1 MPKPTRIRPIA
12 TVETNEVVPSP
23 PDTAR
28 MPTIIS
34 PPFTKSNIG
43 IMLDRSFLAIT
54 NAIIDMITALP
65 PKAVPLVCSSNGRNP
80 RDSSSVVWPESD
92 EKIIATSIPYNTNN
106 INETPSSAIATFVFV
121 ILIYRLSFVENSHIL
136 MI

>member
-1 MPKPTRIRPIA
+1 MPKPTRIMPIA
-12 TVETNEVVPSP
+12 MVEANEVAPSP

-34 PPFTKSNIG
+34 PPFTNSNIE
-43 IMLDRSFLAIT
+43 IMFDRSFLAIT
-54 NAIIDMITALP
+54 KAIIDMITALP
-65 PKAVPLVCSSNGRNP
+65 PKAVPLVLSSSGRNP
-80 RDSSSVVWPESD
+80 RESSVVWPESD

-106 INETPSSAIATFVFV
+106 ISEIPSRAIAIVVFV
-121 ILIYRLSFVENSHIL
+121 VFIYRLSFVEISHIL